1 MKRRRRMLL
10 LPSLLLLLAAAL
22 CLAPRRVE
30 VRTELLH
37 WQTDDP
43 AVSGLCPAALTGT
56 LYRRPFRGDVFR
68 GTLSVAG
75 LTEGWGTE
83 RCLIAFDGSCGKSAG
98 SLYLLRGEDA
108 APQAT
113 LWTVV
118 CAPDWSAFHLL
129 FPPSGALTAF
139 SDPES
144 AGPAVLWSAEHS
156 GVLSFPAG
164 EREEARASLLALGGE
179 IFPGLAALPE

>member
-1 MKRRRRMLL
+1 MRPSRRMLL

-37 WQTDDP
+37 WQTDDL
-43 AVSGLCPAALTGT
+43 AVSGLCPAALTGK

-75 LTEGWGTE
+75 LTEGWGTD

-98 SLYLLRGEDA
+98 SLYLLRGENA

-113 LWTVV
+113 LWAVV

-139 SDPES
+139 SGPES

-156 GVLSFPAG
+156 SVLSFPAG
-164 EREEARASLLALGGE
+164 EREDARASLLTLGGE
-179 IFPGLAALPE
+179 IFPGLAALAE

>member
-1 MKRRRRMLL
+1 MRPSRRMLL

-43 AVSGLCPAALTGT
+43 AVSGLCPAALVGK
-56 LYRRPFRGDVFR
+56 LYRRPFRGDAFR

-83 RCLIAFDGSCGKSAG
+83 RCLVAFDGSCGKSAG
-98 SLYLLRGEDA
+98 GLYLLRGEND

-144 AGPAVLWSAEHS
+144 PDPAVLWSAEHS

-179 IFPGLAALPE
+179 IFPGLAAPLE

>member
-1 MKRRRRMLL
+1 MRPSRRMLL

-43 AVSGLCPAALTGT
+43 AVSGLCPAALTGK

-98 SLYLLRGEDA
+98 NLYLLRGEND

-156 GVLSFPAG
+156 GVLSCPVG

-179 IFPGLAALPE
+179 IFPGLAAPAE

>member
-1 MKRRRRMLL
+1 MRPSRRMLL

-22 CLAPRRVE
+22 CLAPRRGE
-30 VRTELLH
+30 GRTELLH

-43 AVSGLCPAALTGT
+43 AVSGLCPAALTGK

-98 SLYLLRGEDA
+98 NLYLLRGEND

-156 GVLSFPAG
+156 GVLSCPVG

-179 IFPGLAALPE
+179 IFPGLAAPAE

>member
-1 MKRRRRMLL
+1 MRPSRRMLL
-10 LPSLLLLLAAAL
+10 LPPLLLLLAAAL

-43 AVSGLCPAALTGT
+43 AVSGSCPAALTGK

-75 LTEGWGTE
+75 LTEDWGTA

-98 SLYLLRGEDA
+98 SLYLLRGENA

-113 LWTVV
+113 LWTVI
-118 CAPDWSAFHLL
+118 CSPDWSELHLL
-129 FPPSGALTAF
+129 FPPEGAVTAF
-139 SDPES
+139 SDPED
-144 AGPAVLWSAEHS
+144 PAPALLWSAEHS

-164 EREEARASLLALGGE
+164 DREEARASLLTLGGE
-179 IFPGLAALPE
+179 IFPGLAAPAE

>member
-10 LPSLLLLLAAAL
+10 LPPLLLLLAAAL

-75 LTEGWGTE
+75 LTEGWGTD

-98 SLYLLRGEDA
+98 SLYLLRGEND

-118 CAPDWSAFHLL
+118 CSPDWSEFHLL
-129 FPPSGALTAF
+129 FPPEGAVTAF
-139 SDPES
+139 SDPEDP
-144 AGPAVLWSAEHS
+144 APAVLWSAEGS
-156 GVLSFPAG
+156 GVLSCPAG
-164 EREEARASLLALGGE
+164 DREEARASLLALGGE

>member
-1 MKRRRRMLL
+1 MRPSRRMLL
-10 LPSLLLLLAAAL
+10 LPPLLLLLAAAL

-43 AVSGLCPAALTGT
+43 AVSGLCPAALVGK

-98 SLYLLRGEDA
+98 NLYLLRGENA

-144 AGPAVLWSAEHS
+144 PDPAVLWSAEHS

-179 IFPGLAALPE
+179 IFPGLAALAD

>member
-1 MKRRRRMLL
+1 MRPSRRMLL

-68 GTLSVAG
+68 GTLSVTG

-98 SLYLLRGEDA
+98 SLYLLRGEND

-118 CAPDWSAFHLL
+118 CSPDWSELHLL
-129 FPPSGALTAF
+129 FPPEGAVTAF
-139 SDPES
+139 SDPEDP
-144 AGPAVLWSAEHS
+144 APAVLWSAEHS
-156 GVLSFPAG
+156 GVLSCPAG
-164 EREEARASLLALGGE
+164 EREEARASLLTLGGE
-179 IFPGLAALPE
+179 IFPGLAAPAE

>member
-1 MKRRRRMLL
+1 MRPSRRMLL

-43 AVSGLCPAALTGT
+43 VVSGSCPAALTGK

-68 GTLSVAG
+68 GTLAVAG
-75 LTEGWGTE
+75 LTEDWGTD

-98 SLYLLRGEDA
+98 SLYLLRGENA

-118 CAPDWSAFHLL
+118 CAPDWSELHLL

-179 IFPGLAALPE
+179 IFPGLAALAD

>member
-10 LPSLLLLLAAAL
+10 LPPLLLLLAAAL

-68 GTLSVAG
+68 GTLAVAG
-75 LTEGWGTE
+75 LTEDWGTD

-98 SLYLLRGEDA
+98 SLYLLRGENA

-144 AGPAVLWSAEHS
+144 PDPAVLWSAEHS

-179 IFPGLAALPE
+179 IFPGLAALAD

>member
-1 MKRRRRMLL
+1 MKPRRRMLL
-10 LPSLLLLLAAAL
+10 FIPLLALLVLAL
-22 CLAPRRVE
+22 VFAPRRVE
-30 VRTELLH
+30 VRTELLR

-43 AVSGLCPAALTGT
+43 AVSGSCPAALVGT

-75 LTEGWGTE
+75 LTEDWGTE
-83 RCLIAFDGSCGKSAG
+83 SCLIAFDGACGKSAG
-98 SLYLLRGEDA
+98 SLYLLRGGDA

-144 AGPAVLWSAEHS
+144 AEPAVLWSAEHA

-164 EREEARASLLALGGE
+164 EREEARASLRALGGE
-179 IFPGLAALPE
+179 AFPGLAALSD

>member
-1 MKRRRRMLL
+1 MRPSRRMLL

-43 AVSGLCPAALTGT
+43 AVSGLCPAALTGK

-98 SLYLLRGEDA
+98 NLYLLRGEDA

-113 LWTVV
+113 LWAVV
-118 CAPDWSAFHLL
+118 CAPDWSELHLL

-164 EREEARASLLALGGE
+164 EREDARASLLALGGE
-179 IFPGLAALPE
+179 IFPGLAAPAE